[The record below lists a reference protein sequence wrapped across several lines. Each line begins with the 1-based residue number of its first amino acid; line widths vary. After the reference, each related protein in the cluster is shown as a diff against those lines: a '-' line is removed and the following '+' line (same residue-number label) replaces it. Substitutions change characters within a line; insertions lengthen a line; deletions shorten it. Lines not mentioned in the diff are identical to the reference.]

1 MTDFKQTFFPEFCAI
16 GRTKAK
22 TDKAEEWQKLNDRL
36 EEFNVDFCNQ
46 ATDNFSDELL
56 NTLIGLQ
63 ADDLQARLSLLGMN
77 VSHLSKPNRLSAY
90 IIHLTDNYSLPQC
103 YVEVQQNGSYTVK
116 IGVPAPAEHEDETHD
131 QETETK
137 EPTSVDSDE
146 LLKKIEAT
154 VIAVMNAR
162 SNHDTSRV
170 LPRVP
175 AFKSAGPPKVVKRG
189 WQEMESS
196 ARLAHQFS
204 STPRISRLASLLGNP
219 KAPMQLEPQDKDVFG
234 KLFRSGLDD
243 EVNSLPFSNPALLP
257 STAISSEDEVKAL
270 LQHSVDHVGKKRK
283 FKDADEFH
291 RAMSIDMRKALD
303 EGPNGSDKVWAY
315 HKYTIFINNLRAA
328 RGWSAAND
336 YHWALMEQCQD
347 GEFDFFAGNHFDAQ
361 CNEKIQKYA
370 LSSPSTKNAKGSG
383 HTRQSRQT
391 TTECSFHGKCN
402 HRTEDCSILKQDPSL
417 KGKKGPHFR
426 T

>member
-1 MTDFKQTFFPEFCAI
+1 MA
-16 GRTKAK
+16 
-22 TDKAEEWQKLNDRL
+22 KAERPLGRVQRGLLQPSNRQFFRRAFKHPDR
-36 EEFNVDFCNQ
+36 
-46 ATDNFSDELL
+46 ATSRRPASSTVPVGYERISFVKAEQVV
-56 NTLIGLQ
+56 GLPHSPHRQ
-63 ADDLQARLSLLGMN
+63 LQPPSVLCG
-77 VSHLSKPNRLSAY
+77 SATKWL
-90 IIHLTDNYSLPQC
+90 H
-103 YVEVQQNGSYTVK
+103 TVK

-291 RAMSIDMRKALD
+291 RAISIDMRKALD

-315 HKYTIFINNLRAA
+315 HKYIIFINNLRAA

-336 YHWALMEQCQD
+336 YHWALMEKCQD

-383 HTRQSRQT
+383 HTRQSRPT

>member
-1 MTDFKQTFFPEFCAI
+1 MAVSSFDFIWQQTGNSRLFKRQALFLVLFVTRLPPNPTRSKRCFLDKKTNFDRKGESAESSKNFLELLDWKHEEPHNSKLRSAAKQIFSAMTDFKQTFFPEFCAI

-196 ARLAHQFS
+196 ARLAHQCS

-219 KAPMQLEPQDKDVFG
+219 KAPMQLEPQDKDVLG
-234 KLFRSGLDD
+234 KFFRSGLDD

-291 RAMSIDMRKALD
+291 RAMSIDMRKAL
-303 EGPNGSDKVWAY
+303 ERPER
-315 HKYTIFINNLRAA
+315 F
-328 RGWSAAND
+328 
-336 YHWALMEQCQD
+336 
-347 GEFDFFAGNHFDAQ
+347 
-361 CNEKIQKYA
+361 
-370 LSSPSTKNAKGSG
+370 
-383 HTRQSRQT
+383 
-391 TTECSFHGKCN
+391 
-402 HRTEDCSILKQDPSL
+402 
-417 KGKKGPHFR
+417 
-426 T
+426 